1 MEVQTAGGSISK
13 LVQSFPGLHVAEVD
27 GTDPIASYAVC
38 QEAVNYC
45 RERRGP
51 ALIHA
56 HVTRPYSH
64 SLSDDE
70 KLYKS
75 PDEREEEARRDPISK
90 LALLLVREGIL
101 DQKQIESLEA
111 EIDEQ
116 VREAADQALAAE
128 EPSVDSIRMN
138 VYSEDIDPTSAPFER
153 QRITHN
159 SSRICIIAGQ
169 M

>member
-1 MEVQTAGGSISK
+1 MGTNPIESYSVCKDAVQ
-13 LVQSFPGLHVAEVD
+13 
-27 GTDPIASYAVC
+27 
-38 QEAVNYC
+38 YC

-75 PDEREEEARRDPISK
+75 ADEREEEARRDPISK
-90 LALLLVREGIL
+90 FALFLVREGIL

-111 EIDEQ
+111 GIDTE

-128 EPSVDSIRMN
+128 EPSVESIQLN
-138 VYSEDIDPTSAPFER
+138 VYSPDNRPEIHR
-153 QRITHN
+153 VR
-159 SSRICIIAGQ
+159 SRAQIARRAKNHGRNGRRHALRRNGPRRAHHHLR
-169 M
+169 